1 MYILNYRFHHLF
13 SGLILFTA
21 IGFLFGC
28 KENVIMNSKVSP
40 SSNEINVYSTT
51 LPCLTRTYYD
61 DSAKTST
68 NIGGI
73 PIYQAVGSLYD
84 PFFGTM
90 TGATYF
96 QVIPVYPSS
105 DTFTGKTIDSAVLV
119 LPYSGFTYGDTTL
132 ATGGNLTQSYQV
144 FYLTDS
150 LGDVAT
156 STYYS
161 NSTKSIDA
169 TYPLSVPTQANIYH
183 LKDSAGINVLNSNY
197 PGLRIKLNWS
207 RLKKHLYPAMQN
219 ITSSSTNPDQDFRN
233 LFNGLCVRVADT
245 RQSTAAIPYFQLD
258 GTSTFSQAGILVY
271 YHTPGAPAD
280 SEAYSAFSFS
290 TQFCTHFNNI
300 TRSYSHS
307 PVNSLIQATGN
318 NAQIIALQNQPGA
331 SIDLIV
337 PGIRNLPSG
346 IINKAEIQLTLLPA
360 PYNTTYSASDIL
372 FAPERLYP
380 TGISN
385 GNYPVAGFEGL
396 AYNIADRYPIYSIT
410 PLTVMD
416 GFMHD
421 MTGGSVAR
429 HTFTID
435 LPREVMYSIQKKNDT
450 IHLHINGTEDYY
462 GAFHMVAGGG
472 SYGVNGTSD
481 TLYRAKLIVTYSKL
495 TNN

>member
-1 MYILNYRFHHLF
+1 M
-13 SGLILFTA
+13 
-21 IGFLFGC
+21 FGC
-28 KENVIMNSKVSP
+28 KENVIINSKVSP

-51 LPCLTRTYYD
+51 LSCLTHTYYD
-61 DSAKTST
+61 DSAITST

-73 PIYQAVGSLYD
+73 PIYQAVGSFND

-90 TGATYF
+90 AGATYF
-96 QVIPVYPSS
+96 QVVPVYPSS

-119 LPYSGFTYGDTTL
+119 LPYSGFTYGDTNLT
-132 ATGGNLTQSYQV
+132 TGGNLSQAYQV
-144 FYLTDS
+144 FYLNDS
-150 LGDVAT
+150 LGDVAS

-169 TYPLSVPTQANIYH
+169 TYPLSAPTSTNIYH
-183 LKDSAGINVLNSNY
+183 LKDSAGINVLNANY

-207 RLKKHLYPAMQN
+207 RLKRHLYPAMQN
-219 ITSSSTNPDQDFRN
+219 ISSTSTNPNQDFKN
-233 LFNGLCVRVADT
+233 IFNGLCVRVADT

-258 GTSTFSQAGILVY
+258 GSTNYSQAGILVY
-271 YHTPGAPAD
+271 YHTAGATTDTAE
-280 SEAYSAFSFS
+280 SFSAFSFS
-290 TQFCTHFNNI
+290 TQFCTHFNSI
-300 TRSYSHS
+300 TRNYSHA
-307 PVNSLIQATGN
+307 PVNKLIQSGD
-318 NAQIIALQNQPGA
+318 QKIIALQNQPGA

-337 PGIRNLPSG
+337 PGIRNLPTG

-360 PYNTTYSASDIL
+360 PYNTSYSASDIL

-385 GNYPVAGFEGL
+385 ATYPVAGYDGL
-396 AYNIADRYPIYSIT
+396 SYNVADRYPIYSIT

-421 MTGGSVAR
+421 MTAGSTALK
-429 HTFTID
+429 TFTID

-450 IHLHINGTEDYY
+450 IHLHINGTQDFY

-472 SYGVNGTSD
+472 SYGANGTSD

-495 TNN
+495 TN